1 VPWLL
6 LESRKTLRLKRILV
20 LCTSAV
26 AVFVFLFLVP
36 STFESLVSHWTQRWL
51 YLNEPRYLP
60 DQWLGDG
67 MIWKTVS
74 GFIAVLSARRLILR
88 LAINKTRNAALFPEI
103 LSLTAALHIG
113 LVQTVPVSADILL
126 LTLIYLLGTR
136 PDSLPANVQGRP
148 KSLVQT
154 LTRLSA
160 ALPALYL
167 VVVGL
172 ACLVAFVLMLTPATR
187 ILPDLQATADG
198 IVLLAIENKFLT
210 ITFALLGTLTL
221 LFFVFMRAFGQ
232 KSEHSKAERVRR
244 SSRSEWAKAGLISA
258 AALALCVSELR

>member
-1 VPWLL
+1 
-6 LESRKTLRLKRILV
+6 
-20 LCTSAV
+20 
-26 AVFVFLFLVP
+26 
-36 STFESLVSHWTQRWL
+36 
-51 YLNEPRYLP
+51 
-60 DQWLGDG
+60 
-67 MIWKTVS
+67 
-74 GFIAVLSARRLILR
+74 
-88 LAINKTRNAALFPEI
+88 
-103 LSLTAALHIG
+103 
-113 LVQTVPVSADILL
+113 VSADILL
-126 LTLIYLLGTR
+126 LTLIYLFGPR
-136 PDSLPANVQGRP
+136 SDSLPANVQGRP
-148 KSLVQT
+148 RSLLQT
-154 LTRLSA
+154 LTRVSA

-221 LFFVFMRAFGQ
+221 LFFVFMRAFDQ

-258 AALALCVSELR
+258 AALALCVSELRSAFVWQHLKKTLDGRPDGAQIFYLPKMEPLIRILPQKPHHMRMVTVFEGGTFLVNQNHSVLLVPTAVSEVCHAAQWNVDAKNGIFALCDTGQGTISHLLPLN